1 MKVTI
6 ARTVG
11 IAAAF
16 AGAGLLAAPTAS
28 AAPEDL
34 TVGIGVD
41 GNVVV
46 MDVRYA
52 APGAVV
58 CVMDVRSVDGTVS
71 VATVGPTTVLGGDDG
86 ELTATLDP
94 GEYTV
99 QWTCSS
105 VPSFEQ
111 WGSIPPLTNGTVEPT
126 IVTVTETSGPGG
138 GGSSGSPFGS

>member
-11 IAAAF
+11 IAAAV
-16 AGAGLLAAPTAS
+16 AGAGLLAAPSAS
-28 AAPEDL
+28 AAPEDV
-34 TVGIGVD
+34 TVDIGVD
-41 GNVVV
+41 GNAVV

-52 APGAVV
+52 APGAVL
-58 CVMDVRSVDGTVS
+58 CLMNVRSVDGTVS
-71 VATVGPTTVLGGDDG
+71 AATVGPTTVMGGDDG
-86 ELTATLDP
+86 ELRATLDP

-126 IVTVTETSGPGG
+126 VVTVTETSGPGG

>member
-11 IAAAF
+11 IAAAV

>member
-11 IAAAF
+11 IAAAV

-28 AAPEDL
+28 AASEDL

>member
-11 IAAAF
+11 IAAAV

-28 AAPEDL
+28 AAPEDV
-34 TVGIGVD
+34 TVDIGVD
-41 GNVVV
+41 GNAVV
-46 MDVRYA
+46 MDVRYDVS
-52 APGAVV
+52 GAVV
-58 CVMDVRSVDGTVS
+58 CVMNIVPVDGTLPA
-71 VATVGPTTVLGGDDG
+71 ATVGPTVVMGGDDG
-86 ELTATLDP
+86 ELKATVDP
-94 GEYTV
+94 GEYAV
-99 QWTCSS
+99 QWSCSS

-138 GGSSGSPFGS
+138 GGSSVSPFGS

>member
-11 IAAAF
+11 IAAAV

-28 AAPEDL
+28 AAPEDV
-34 TVGIGVD
+34 TVDIAVD
-41 GNVVV
+41 GNAVV

-52 APGAVV
+52 AAGAVV
-58 CVMDVRSVDGTVS
+58 CVMNVRSVDGTVS
-71 VATVGPTTVLGGDDG
+71 AATVGPATVMGGDDG
-86 ELTATLDP
+86 ELRATLDP

-105 VPSFEQ
+105 IPSFEQ
-111 WGSIPPLTNGTVEPT
+111 WGTAPPLTTGTAEPT
-126 IVTVTETSGPGG
+126 LVTVAETSGPGG